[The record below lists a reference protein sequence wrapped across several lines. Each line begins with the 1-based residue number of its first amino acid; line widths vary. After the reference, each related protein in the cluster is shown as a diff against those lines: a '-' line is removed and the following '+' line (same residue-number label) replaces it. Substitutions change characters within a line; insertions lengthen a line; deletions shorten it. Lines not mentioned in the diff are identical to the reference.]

1 MQQAVQTIQTGRD
14 TYYHTTQKSARTLL
28 YAPLK
33 PPQVVMLVEGDY
45 IRVNTYDNMHSH
57 DTHISFCADTRIHTY
72 VYMYYIRAHLAL
84 RSLEAQVVVL
94 VEGEYVF
101 KNTYM

>member
-45 IRVNTYDNMHSH
+45 IRVNTYNNMHSH
-57 DTHISFCADTRIHTY
+57 AHIILC
-72 VYMYYIRAHLAL
+72 
-84 RSLEAQVVVL
+84 
-94 VEGEYVF
+94 
-101 KNTYM
+101 